1 MGTQKSYSP
10 FLFLL
15 CCSFF
20 ILLGISKL
28 ASASVAP
35 KVSDFTQRVALQ
47 HDLSWYHD
55 ASGDRT
61 IEQVVQVKEQ
71 FRGADGRISFPR
83 THGAYWFYFKI
94 DVSAASNSGYSYL
107 LELAFSQLDR
117 VDLFCRCGNLSWQHQ
132 VAGDTLA
139 GPGANIDYRFPLFEL
154 PLSAVVD
161 NEILIRVQSNTAIVV
176 PVYLWERGAFEQH
189 TQLQQLLSGL
199 YYGILLALVLY
210 NLFLF
215 PTVRDTAYL
224 WFAFYLGMFAL
235 FHFAFEGYARLYLWP
250 DSPLFADRAVTLF
263 IWLTMAAGLRFTQL
277 IALSVQYAPRLH
289 RLFSLLF
296 YLALVAA
303 LISAVFGPSML
314 FFLLGP
320 FGALVAVAIPLPLL
334 IAWRAGYRAVRFA
347 LIAFIPILP
356 GAILIAARSA
366 NLIEASYLTEN
377 LFSLGTALG
386 SLLLSFALA
395 DRINLLREDKLKVQQ
410 QLLLATTKA
419 DQARRQFSRR
429 LIETQDEQRRL
440 IAADLHDGVNQ
451 NLSLLANTMH
461 ALEKHADAETL
472 HTAQQLVH
480 ESLDEIRAIS
490 HQLHPHILDQ
500 IGLGS
505 ALEAIVERINQQ
517 GRMHCELNI
526 DSCIDQLPAATRLH
540 LYRIIQEALNNALKH
555 SQADQVWIDM
565 ICSAGKLKLSIRDNG
580 IGLMPGKHSSG
591 LGLESIR
598 ERVEVLQGVVQF
610 AENSPSGAS
619 IQVEIAL

>member
-1 MGTQKSYSP
+1 M
-10 FLFLL
+10 LFA
-15 CCSFF
+15 
-20 ILLGISKL
+20 ISKL
-28 ASASVAP
+28 ASAALAP
-35 KVSDFTQRVALQ
+35 EALDSPSGITLQ

-55 ASGDRT
+55 ASGEQKVEQIALLKDRFP
-61 IEQVVQVKEQ
+61 EA
-71 FRGADGRISFPR
+71 GGRISFPR
-83 THGAYWFYFKI
+83 THGAYWFYFKVKPAS
-94 DVSAASNSGYSYL
+94 VSAHGYL

-117 VDLFCRCGNLSWQHQ
+117 VDLFCRCGDLSWQRQ
-132 VAGDTLA
+132 QAGDALA
-139 GPGANIDYRFPLFEL
+139 GPGDSLDHRFPLFEL
-154 PLSAVVD
+154 PLSADFD
-161 NEILIRVQSNTAIVV
+161 NEIMIRVQSSTAIVV
-176 PVYLWERGAFEQH
+176 PLYLWQRVAFEQH
-189 TQLQQLLSGL
+189 TQLQQLLSGV

-224 WFAFYLGMFAL
+224 WFAFYLGGFGL

-250 DSPLFADRAVTLF
+250 DSPVIADRAVTLF

-277 IALSVQYAPRLH
+277 IALSAQYAPRLH
-289 RLFSLLF
+289 RLFTVLF
-296 YLALVAA
+296 YLALAAA
-303 LISAVFGPSML
+303 LLNVLLGPSAL

-320 FGALVAVAIPLPLL
+320 FGALVALLIPLPII
-334 IAWRAGYRAVRFA
+334 IAWRGGYRAVRFA

-356 GAILIAARSA
+356 GAMLIAARSA

-386 SLLLSFALA
+386 SILLSFALA
-395 DRINLLREDKLKVQQ
+395 DRINLLREDKLRAQE
-410 QLLLATTKA
+410 QLLLATTEA

-429 LIETQDEQRRL
+429 LIETQDEQRRA

-461 ALEKHADAETL
+461 ALEKHPDADTL
-472 HTAQQLVH
+472 HMAQQLVH

-500 IGLGS
+500 IGLVL
-505 ALEAIVERINQQ
+505 ALEAIVERVNQQ
-517 GRMHCELNI
+517 GRMYCELNT
-526 DSCIDQLPAATRLH
+526 DSCIDELNPATRLH

-555 SQADQVWIDM
+555 SQADQLWIDM
-565 ICSAGKLKLSIRDNG
+565 SCSADKLKLSIRDNG
-580 IGLMPGKHSSG
+580 IGLLNGKLSSG

-598 ERVEVLQGVVQF
+598 ERVELLQGVVQF